1 MTTGISLHSSITLQ
15 QEHLNSRVTNQSPH
29 SVRESPLWSAC
40 PFNHHPSLLSLS
52 PSSLPRVD
60 SGLLLFPQQARYAP
74 TLPPKVLAPT
84 LPPEVLPLLLSKP
97 RRLLPQLTSHPPNF
111 KSPPRCLLSKA
122 IPRSSQLASPHYH
135 SLFFLEL
142 ISTRQDVPILIYLC
156 PAEYITCKTSDV
168 IYLLLD
174 SLSQNRTQL
183 IEGTQ

>member
-40 PFNHHPSLLSLS
+40 PFNHHPYLLSLS

-60 SGLLLFPQQARYAP
+60 SGLLLFPQQARY
-74 TLPPKVLAPT
+74 APT

-156 PAEYITCKTSDV
+156 PAEYITYKTSDV